1 MSNENT
7 PVDAPSTGEEKKA
20 AKKSRSRKKNP
31 VPKAEDSQA
40 VSQEAPQNEVMD
52 APKDAKSADE
62 TPAESKKTSKRVKQA
77 AKSSSDAEM
86 QKQKPQ
92 RRSRKVQT
100 KAVSKE
106 EGVSKPKNRNQRKKT
121 EETSSV
127 PEEISHTKSPDAP
140 PDKTTN
146 GAPDEIFHTDLTGDA
161 DQNLSTDGTDTAGAP
176 TGETLAKKEALQPEN
191 HASQG
196 HTGHRNIRRSRRGKK
211 QEMPP
216 PQSTQVSEADKQNT
230 TADLPVNLALPLSQD
245 ELREPAE
252 ASESP
257 EQIPDRPQP
266 QSSMLQHDSDESQT
280 IQKEA
285 ENTGTDTSTD
295 TDTTAGP
302 DSNVDDDEKASELD
316 DPWDSEEFISHTEA
330 LSADSAYEGWDDETP
345 SFITTQGFVDNDLAH
360 DEWDDGYEI
369 LAQGYG
375 KKDQNGNES
384 VLDSDEDIHADSDDA
399 LKTKPK
405 KHQKNKNSRSRNR
418 KARGEDDAQETDE
431 ADEGTEKEAVES
443 EIFGDE
449 NENSAEYESISF
461 LDDDDEENGQ
471 SKRKET
477 QHKANRKMFFSVLA
491 GERIEVALTQEG
503 KLCEYYLDM
512 QHQKK
517 LKGNIYKGI
526 IQNIDANLQAAFVDY
541 GTMKNGFLQI
551 DEIHSEY
558 WLAHHEPTKG
568 NKFPP
573 IQKVIKPGQEVLVQ
587 VVKEPTGNKGAFLTT
602 WLSLAGRFLVLT
614 PGQDQIGVSR
624 KVEDESE
631 RARLK
636 DLINGIDPG
645 EDMGVIVRTVS
656 EGTTKETLKKD
667 LVYLKRIWQEIRE
680 KGTEVKA
687 PALIYK
693 EPGLVERAIREYLT
707 EDVSEIWV
715 DSEEVAETIHSMVD
729 LLFPRKKDL
738 VHLFLDK
745 KQSLW
750 DRFNIRRQIE
760 QVYSREVF
768 LPSGGRLVFD
778 QTEALMAIDV
788 NSGKISCKGNFET
801 MAFKTNMEAAESIAR
816 QLRLRDVGGQVVIDF
831 IEMREKKHVEEVERS
846 LRLAMKS
853 DRARYDIEHMSS
865 FGLLELV
872 RQRTGFSALSITQEP
887 CPFCSGTGQRRN
899 LEWQALQVAT
909 DIQRQMRSS
918 RSQHCIFET
927 NPELGMYLLNHKR
940 DMLQELEQMFGKT
953 LEISIHR
960 SL

>member
-7 PVDAPSTGEEKKA
+7 PVDAPNIGEEKKTE
-20 AKKSRSRKKNP
+20 KRPRSKKKNP
-31 VPKAEDSQA
+31 GSQTDAAQEAASADGTPTETKTQPRRMKKAARSSLDAEISGQKAQRRPRKVHAAKAVAKVTEGDLSPKKRKAHKKISNEPSEVPKETVNA
-40 VSQEAPQNEVMD
+40 VPSDGQTD
-52 APKDAKSADE
+52 TSHE
-62 TPAESKKTSKRVKQA
+62 T
-77 AKSSSDAEM
+77 EM
-86 QKQKPQ
+86 
-92 RRSRKVQT
+92 RH
-100 KAVSKE
+100 
-106 EGVSKPKNRNQRKKT
+106 T
-121 EETSSV
+121 EEYANRR
-127 PEEISHTKSPDAP
+127 I
-140 PDKTTN
+140 
-146 GAPDEIFHTDLTGDA
+146 
-161 DQNLSTDGTDTAGAP
+161 
-176 TGETLAKKEALQPEN
+176 AKRL
-191 HASQG
+191 
-196 HTGHRNIRRSRRGKK
+196 RRGKK
-211 QEMPP
+211 QEIPP
-216 PQSTQVSEADKQNT
+216 PKAFDTQSTPDDLAANVKADMSSSLFPEPPLT
-230 TADLPVNLALPLSQD
+230 MMTEDTPSPEPPDETEELVLEETAND
-245 ELREPAE
+245 EPAPTVDLEDPWEDDESAPNTRQAQPTVESGQFEDWDDE
-252 ASESP
+252 APPPLPSGTVAT
-257 EQIPDRPQP
+257 QDDWD
-266 QSSMLQHDSDESQT
+266 DSDE
-280 IQKEA
+280 IRPQKKSKRVPEENEA
-285 ENTGTDTSTD
+285 FF
-295 TDTTAGP
+295 
-302 DSNVDDDEKASELD
+302 DS
-316 DPWDSEEFISHTEA
+316 
-330 LSADSAYEGWDDETP
+330 
-345 SFITTQGFVDNDLAH
+345 
-360 DEWDDGYEI
+360 
-369 LAQGYG
+369 
-375 KKDQNGNES
+375 
-384 VLDSDEDIHADSDDA
+384 SDEEKSDSLACDA
-399 LKTKPK
+399 EETKPK
-405 KHQKNKNSRSRNR
+405 KHQRNKSNRSRN
-418 KARGEDDAQETDE
+418 KQPHGDAQESALREDTSDETDKTQVTGNEDDDSAYE
-431 ADEGTEKEAVES
+431 A
-443 EIFGDE
+443 IH
-449 NENSAEYESISF
+449 F
-461 LDDDDEENGQ
+461 LDEDEEDGET
-471 SKRKET
+471 KRKEG
-477 QHKANRKMFFSVLA
+477 QPQRKANRKMFFSVLA

-624 KVEDESE
+624 KVEDEAE

-636 DLINGIDPG
+636 ELINGIDPG
-645 EDMGVIVRTVS
+645 EGMGVIVRTVS
-656 EGTTKETLKKD
+656 EGTTKETLRKD
-667 LVYLKRIWQEIRE
+667 LMYLKRIWQEIRE

-687 PALIYK
+687 PALIYS
-693 EPGLVERAIREYLT
+693 EPGLVERSIRDYLT

-729 LLFPRKKDL
+729 LLFPRKQDM
-738 VHLFLDK
+738 VHLFIDK

-750 DRFNIRRQIE
+750 DRFTIRRQIE
-760 QVYSREVF
+760 QVYAREVF

-801 MAFKTNMEAAESIAR
+801 MAYKTNMEAAESIAR
-816 QLRLRDVGGQVVIDF
+816 QLRLRDVGGQIVIDF
-831 IEMREKKHVEEVERS
+831 IEMREKKHVEDVERS

-899 LEWQALQVAT
+899 LEWQALQVAS

-940 DMLQELEQMFGKT
+940 EMLQELEQMFGKT